1 MSSEAVPLATLA
13 ALLLAC
19 STTAGTPPPWYP
31 ETNPRGDT
39 VAAVF
44 ESRIPCDD
52 CEKIKFAI
60 ALYRDQATDEPSTYL
75 MARVYV
81 ARSDERLLNHGTWA
95 VARGMA
101 LDSQALV
108 YRLDPSSP
116 AEFRA
121 FWAIGQDILF
131 ILDDSLRPR
140 VGDGGYSFAL
150 SRVR

>member
-1 MSSEAVPLATLA
+1 MP
-13 ALLLAC
+13 
-19 STTAGTPPPWYP
+19 PPPWYP

-44 ESRIPCDD
+44 ENRIPCDD

-60 ALYRDQATDEPSTYL
+60 AHYRDQATDEPSTYL
-75 MARVYV
+75 IAQVHV

-95 VARGMA
+95 VERGKV
-101 LDSQALV
+101 DSQALL
-108 YRLDPSSP
+108 YRRDTSSP

-121 FWAIGQDILF
+121 FWAIGQDIRF

-150 SRVR
+150 SLVRSALASQASGLWMGGGGVAR